1 MQKPNEVR
9 LFGTLTL
16 LSPSPLYHLGK
27 AGSYDFKG
35 LGVSLIEGIEGDY
48 LNAIGLPVYRI
59 CQYVSQRRG
68 TFYPLNDGDDSPIKN
83 CLS

>member
-1 MQKPNEVR
+1 MTTIHGHIIRK
-9 LFGTLTL
+9 
-16 LSPSPLYHLGK
+16 GK

-68 TFYPLNDGDDSPIKN
+68 TFYPLNDGDDSSIKN